1 MKGDEKSSL
10 FFVIFSITM
19 KGKIYRVTYNVS
31 KKIAELHMEDGDI
44 KEVPMSEDEWG
55 DAIKGDVVENFKKY
69 LDE

>member
-19 KGKIYRVTYNVS
+19 KGKIYRVTYNVIKS
-31 KKIAELHMEDGDI
+31 VAELHMDDGEI
-44 KEVPMSEDEWG
+44 KTVPMSEGEWG